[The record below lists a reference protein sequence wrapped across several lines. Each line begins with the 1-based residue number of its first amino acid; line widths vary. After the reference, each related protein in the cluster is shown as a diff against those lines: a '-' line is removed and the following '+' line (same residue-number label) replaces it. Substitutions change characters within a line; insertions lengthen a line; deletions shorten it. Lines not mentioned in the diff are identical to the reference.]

1 MFGLANNLICQIG
14 ERVTATA
21 QIEETRIKV
30 TEKTGVRG
38 VTILTETDHRGIEAE
53 TENTEAADV
62 ITSEKMMKSKMVGG
76 NMTDRHRE
84 ERTVILGT
92 ENVMRE
98 VGVRREE
105 MILEGDATIST
116 NKGGAQRM

>member
-1 MFGLANNLICQIG
+1 M
-14 ERVTATA
+14 
-21 QIEETRIKV
+21 
-30 TEKTGVRG
+30 RG
-38 VTILTETDHRGIEAE
+38 VMILTETDLREIEAE
-53 TENTEAADV
+53 TENTEVTDA
-62 ITSEKMMKSKMVGG
+62 ITSEKTTKSRMAGG
-76 NMTDRHRE
+76 STTDRRHE

-116 NKGGAQRM
+116 SKGGARRM